1 MGWQDAQMWLNQETI
16 NGNLSRH
23 RPYQP
28 TALVVK
34 HISMSTKQNRFY
46 NDVIQDYTRIVWLM
60 FSVEIMILLRLSNLI
75 YCLPFWESYAINS
88 TNKVELMI
96 CEVRIEQCLNQML
109 IAKVLYIWSNASH
122 CSPLIGSN
130 GCQTIWHIGAN
141 QETRIQEL
149 SPDQQQCV
157 DVSGLVWLT
166 PEVLVWVLWWRLANR
181 GFWALMPGYAMRV
194 LLAVDGGV
202 LPLGRWSAGQQ
213 SGRSGRS
220 GLTGTVGSVFSVC
233 GVLPHW
239 VLHTRSGKCRQFCGT
254 LLHINPNENDIG
266 TFYLYLAYFERLSKS
281 DTLLLNPGSCLWIKR
296 FN

>member
-1 MGWQDAQMWLNQETI
+1 
-16 NGNLSRH
+16 
-23 RPYQP
+23 
-28 TALVVK
+28 
-34 HISMSTKQNRFY
+34 MSTKQNRFY

-130 GCQTIWHIGAN
+130 GCQTIWHIGSRSWVAVLTSSSVLMSAGWFDSHQRCWCESCGGGSLIQVSERWCRVIFN
-141 QETRIQEL
+141 FYWLLMAASCRWFGGPLAVSQGGPVALDSQEL
-149 SPDQQQCV
+149 
-157 DVSGLVWLT
+157 L
-166 PEVLVWVLWWRLANR
+166 EVCFL
-181 GFWALMPGYAMRV
+181 
-194 LLAVDGGV
+194 
-202 LPLGRWSAGQQ
+202 
-213 SGRSGRS
+213 
-220 GLTGTVGSVFSVC
+220 C

-281 DTLLLNPGSCLWIKR
+281 DALLLNPGSCLWIKR